1 MTTLSETLTLG
12 LILVLLFGSICLYLY
27 TRIQQNEQKLNL
39 VESILIDLKMTNEM
53 KNYPDLP
60 APASVAPGPTILN
73 VSSFTSDNFENED
86 KQVPTVVEVVD
97 SEKLASGS
105 PAPVVESYKDAIK
118 EAVGTVE
125 TVSADVIEEVH
136 NAETSSV
143 KIGANYQSMTMN
155 ELKALAKQR
164 GVVSSGMRRQQLIE
178 ALQTSDRAEE
188 SGAPAPMESFLD
200 MGPGSTTL
208 GINA

>member
-12 LILVLLFGSICLYLY
+12 LVLVLLFGSICLYLY

-60 APASVAPGPTILN
+60 APTSVAPGPRVEE
-73 VSSFTSDNFENED
+73 VSAFTSDKFESE
-86 KQVPTVVEVVD
+86 QQAPTVVE
-97 SEKLASGS
+97 SEKLATGS
-105 PAPVVESYKDAIK
+105 PAPVEESYKDAIK
-118 EAVGTVE
+118 EAVE
-125 TVSADVIEEVH
+125 TVNIDIIEDAH
-136 NAETSSV
+136 QGDTGSV

-200 MGPGSTTL
+200 MGSSSNSL

>member
-12 LILVLLFGSICLYLY
+12 LVLVLLFGSICLYLY

-60 APASVAPGPTILN
+60 APTSVAPGPTAPFISL
-73 VSSFTSDNFENED
+73 FTSDKFEVVD
-86 KQVPTVVEVVD
+86 KPIHTVVEVVD
-97 SEKLASGS
+97 SDKLASGS
-105 PAPVVESYKDAIK
+105 PAPVEESYKDAIK
-118 EAVGTVE
+118 EAIE
-125 TVSADVIEEVH
+125 TVSTDVIEE
-136 NAETSSV
+136 AISGETNSV